1 MLIIAL
7 RIAYLSS
14 ISLSLYT
21 SGWLLI
27 KADKNRVTAA
37 LAGCQILII
46 LWCIPQLFSALPMT
60 KAIKYLAYAVSYVGI
75 SFIGPAWLYFAFLYS
90 KRNLKPWARWGL
102 FAISVLNYSI
112 FLTNEYHHLFY
123 LYFDVA
129 QVVYGPFFYG
139 HMLFTYACVLGG
151 MAVVLK
157 DFKKTNVSPS
167 HICIII
173 LAAAVPLGFNL
184 LYMTGCVNIGFD
196 LTPPAFALSSVL
208 MLLAVFRYD
217 FLDVNTFAFEQ
228 IFASIAEGIVIFNRR
243 GKITYCNEAACNWL
257 HMKAGENVEELYEI
271 MKGYGLNLFM
281 DMTRTGHPQPGTGVC
296 QGQVFLPT
304 NGIIG
309 SCAIENEGN
318 GQVLT
323 LENGSKIEVKQYI
336 CQDKKGRAAAGTLI
350 FTDVGKY
357 FQLLKQGRELS
368 VINQKLAVEQERNR
382 IAQEVH
388 DTAGHTLTMIQS
400 LLKLIQVEYN
410 KAPEKE
416 DIIQDES
423 AMSREVVQEYISQA
437 RELSGSGIRELRCSI
452 NNLKKT
458 ASCELV
464 TQGLCQLAES
474 IREFEVEVDIQG
486 QDGPEYSHLSSVVY
500 ECFREAVTNCLKYAG
515 ASHMD
520 LIVKFTA
527 DRLNMYIFDNGRGC
541 KNITEG
547 NGISGIR
554 RRVEQAGGQ
563 VRIRS
568 EAGEGFQI
576 YITFPIDF

>member
-1 MLIIAL
+1 M
-7 RIAYLSS
+7 
-14 ISLSLYT
+14 
-21 SGWLLI
+21 
-27 KADKNRVTAA
+27 
-37 LAGCQILII
+37 
-46 LWCIPQLFSALPMT
+46 
-60 KAIKYLAYAVSYVGI
+60 
-75 SFIGPAWLYFAFLYS
+75 
-90 KRNLKPWARWGL
+90 
-102 FAISVLNYSI
+102 
-112 FLTNEYHHLFY
+112 
-123 LYFDVA
+123 
-129 QVVYGPFFYG
+129 
-139 HMLFTYACVLGG
+139 
-151 MAVVLK
+151 
-157 DFKKTNVSPS
+157 
-167 HICIII
+167 
-173 LAAAVPLGFNL
+173 
-184 LYMTGCVNIGFD
+184 
-196 LTPPAFALSSVL
+196 
-208 MLLAVFRYD
+208 
-217 FLDVNTFAFEQ
+217 
-228 IFASIAEGIVIFNRR
+228 
-243 GKITYCNEAACNWL
+243 
-257 HMKAGENVEELYEI
+257 
-271 MKGYGLNLFM
+271 
-281 DMTRTGHPQPGTGVC
+281 
-296 QGQVFLPT
+296 
-304 NGIIG
+304 
-309 SCAIENEGN
+309 
-318 GQVLT
+318 LT